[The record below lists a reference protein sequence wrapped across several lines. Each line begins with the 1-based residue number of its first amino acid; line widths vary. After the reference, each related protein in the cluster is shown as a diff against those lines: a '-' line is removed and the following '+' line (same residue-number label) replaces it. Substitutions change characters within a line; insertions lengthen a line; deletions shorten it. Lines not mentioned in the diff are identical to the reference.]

1 MIYLEGF
8 MERVYLRP
16 STKAYDG
23 MNSVEEILGEYNGY
37 TSVLSDKDLKSEY
50 ANIRTAWLNSP
61 TIMNVRMFEL
71 AKNKMIE
78 RGLLEQKSQN
88 TEKGSEMYF

>member
-1 MIYLEGF
+1 

-23 MNSVEEILGEYNGY
+23 MNSIEEIIGEYNGY
-37 TSVLSDKDLKSEY
+37 TSILSDKDLKREY
-50 ANIRTAWLNSP
+50 ENIRTAWLNSP

-71 AKNKMIE
+71 AKRKMLE
-78 RGLLEQKSQN
+78 RGLFIDKVASNENGIEMQN
-88 TEKGSEMYF
+88 Y